1 MGLLEDMLG
10 GTIEPE
16 ALPDEAVL
24 QQRPPKPPMV
34 SLWIDAGKRQ
44 KLRAG
49 DILGALTADQQL
61 GRDHIGKISLFDD
74 WAYVAVR
81 MDIVKIALSMF
92 SQGIKG
98 RNIRVR
104 QVS

>member
-1 MGLLEDMLG
+1 MTCLL
-10 GTIEPE
+10 
-16 ALPDEAVL
+16 
-24 QQRPPKPPMV
+24 
-34 SLWIDAGKRQ
+34 IDAGKRQ

-49 DILGALTADQQL
+49 DVLGALTADQQL

-81 MDIVKIALSMF
+81 SDITKLALGMF

-104 QVS
+104 IVG